1 MPVGNVLG
9 GMMGILARGVW
20 SGPNLSQIVLMSF
33 VLISR
38 AFNGLTVLSVG
49 LPIRVTLSRPVSNM
63 VVSSEFSSYVSMG
76 EGSGYLSR
84 GVCFWSPLSGVLLC
98 RRQES
103 LVHGSGSSRDGFR
116 EFPGRVSGVPGT
128 TFGNF

>member
-1 MPVGNVLG
+1 MPAENVRV

-20 SGPNLSQIVLMSF
+20 SGPNLGQIVLMSF
-33 VLISR
+33 ELILR

-63 VVSSEFSSYVSMG
+63 VLSSEFSSYVSRG

-84 GVCFWSPLSGVLLC
+84 GVCFGPPFWGVLLC
-98 RRQES
+98 TRQES
-103 LVHGSGSSRDGFR
+103 LVVL
-116 EFPGRVSGVPGT
+116 RVRSVALPSWLST
-128 TFGNF
+128 R